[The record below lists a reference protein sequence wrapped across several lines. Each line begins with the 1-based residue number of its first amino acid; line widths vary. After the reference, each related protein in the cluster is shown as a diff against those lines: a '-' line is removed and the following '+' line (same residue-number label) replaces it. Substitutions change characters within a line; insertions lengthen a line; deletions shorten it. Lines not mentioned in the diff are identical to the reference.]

1 MTITLTPIEIGLL
14 IEDRAVR
21 FSNSVGAWPGDA
33 AKKHA
38 SRLRELLDL
47 YDEAVAKVEAESE
60 AQKRPEDF
68 PRTASEV
75 QAMNS

>member
-1 MTITLTPIEIGLL
+1 MTITLTLL
-14 IEDRAVR
+14 EVALLTEDTARR
-21 FSNSVGAWPGDA
+21 FADNINFQED
-33 AKKHA
+33 AKKYA